1 MELERQLDQYEKH
14 QTEILSRSSEKVIF
28 FFIAAEDKIIL
39 INRKVKHDY
48 LQPGCYWSYQFFLFD
63 PIIKP
68 GLQFSLYLYLFLFVV
83 VCSMRMEQDPYQTQ
97 VYLLLTS

>member
-1 MELERQLDQYEKH
+1 MIIYNQA
-14 QTEILSRSSEKVIF
+14 VIEA
-28 FFIAAEDKIIL
+28 I
-39 INRKVKHDY
+39 
-48 LQPGCYWSYQFFLFD
+48 SFFLFD